1 MAPSWSMQ
9 ETGDQGEMECDGDA
23 DGPPSRGTDPGRA
36 RGPLERPGMKI
47 LLAEDD
53 LETAGYLH
61 RGLSG
66 EGHVVDHLSD
76 GKDALAQAM
85 TGDYDLLILDR
96 MMPGLDG
103 LSVLKSLRAAK
114 IDTPAILLTAMGAV
128 DDRVAGLRSGADDYI
143 VKPFAFVE
151 LLARIDTICR
161 RPAMRDEVLE
171 LVIGDLRLDLLRR
184 EVTRGGARIDLQ
196 PREFL
201 LLRHFMERPGRVQT
215 RTVLLESVWGLRFDP
230 KTSVVETHISRLRNK
245 IDRPFDRHSLVTLH
259 GVGYVLQP

>member
-1 MAPSWSMQ
+1 
-9 ETGDQGEMECDGDA
+9 
-23 DGPPSRGTDPGRA
+23 
-36 RGPLERPGMKI
+36 MKI

-53 LETAGYLH
+53 SETAAYVVK
-61 RGLSG
+61 GLSG
-66 EGHVVDHLSD
+66 EGHVVDHLTN
-76 GKDALAQAM
+76 GKDALSQAM
-85 TGDYDLLILDR
+85 SGDYELLILDR

-128 DDRVAGLRSGADDYI
+128 DDRVAGLRGGADDYI

-161 RPAMRDEVLE
+161 RPATRDEVLE
-171 LVIGDLRLDLLRR
+171 LVIGDLRLDLLKR
-184 EVTRGGARIDLQ
+184 EVTRDGENIDLH

-201 LLRHFMERPGRVQT
+201 LLKHFMERPGRVQT
-215 RTVLLESVWGLRFDP
+215 RTVLLESVWGLHFDP

-245 IDRPFDRHSLVTLH
+245 IDKPFNKHYLVTLH